1 MRAVIL
7 AGGRGT
13 RLAPYTA
20 ALPKSLMPI
29 GEMPILEL
37 LIRQL
42 QRYGIG
48 QITLAV
54 GHLAELIMA
63 YFGDGTKFGVEIQ
76 YSREERALGT
86 AGPLGLLADLDERFL
101 VMNGDL
107 LTDLD
112 FRAFLEWH
120 REQGAMATI
129 GIYER
134 EVLIDLGVIRLDG
147 SNRISDYI
155 EKPVYRYHASIGVYA
170 LEPAVLKY
178 IPPGRPFDLPDLVRA
193 LLARGHGVVGYLHRG
208 YWLDI
213 GRREDYEQAQADFGR
228 MRARLLGETVG

>member
-20 ALPKSLMPI
+20 AFPKSLMPI

-63 YFGDGTKFGVEIQ
+63 YFGDGSRLGLKLD
-76 YSREERALGT
+76 YSLEEGELST
-86 AGPLGLLADLDERFL
+86 IGPL
-101 VMNGDL
+101 
-107 LTDLD
+107 T
-112 FRAFLEWH
+112 
-120 REQGAMATI
+120 
-129 GIYER
+129 
-134 EVLIDLGVIRLDG
+134 LI
-147 SNRISDYI
+147 N
-155 EKPVYRYHASIGVYA
+155 
-170 LEPAVLKY
+170 
-178 IPPGRPFDLPDLVRA
+178 DLP
-193 LLARGHGVVGYLHRG
+193 
-208 YWLDI
+208 I
-213 GRREDYEQAQADFGR
+213 SINKF
-228 MRARLLGETVG
+228 T